1 MAAIGAGGTTETR
14 RQHLTALAGELKH
27 RGLGCRLLGPDESV
41 LRAISAATGRK
52 VMILASPTAD
62 GWSFLW
68 SGGGIADAA
77 DPADA
82 ADRIA
87 STLS

>member
-1 MAAIGAGGTTETR
+1 MAAIEAGGTIETR
-14 RQHLTALAGELKH
+14 RQHLTALAGELRH
-27 RGLGCRLLGPDESV
+27 RGLDCRLLGPDESV
-41 LRAISAATGRK
+41 LRVINATTGRK
-52 VMILASPTAD
+52 VMILASPTAN

-87 STLS
+87 RALS